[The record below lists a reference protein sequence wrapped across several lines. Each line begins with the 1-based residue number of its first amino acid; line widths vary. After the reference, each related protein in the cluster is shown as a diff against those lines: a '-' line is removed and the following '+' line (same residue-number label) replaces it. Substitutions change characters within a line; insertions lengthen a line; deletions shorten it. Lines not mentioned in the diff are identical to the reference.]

1 LVYLCGMK
9 QTAVNY
15 LESEIKKLKIPVDS
29 ATQVSM
35 IRIIEQALQMEKQHT
50 LSAQMDMFHFIN
62 NLEYGL
68 EYLEKRDKAEEF
80 AEQYYKQT
88 YKNKK

>member
-1 LVYLCGMK
+1 MK
-9 QTAVNY
+9 QTAVMWL
-15 LESEIKKLKIPVDS
+15 LEQYKALTWFDDPLIKSLF
-29 ATQVSM
+29 
-35 IRIIEQALQMEKQHT
+35 EQALEMEKQHT

-68 EYLEKRDKAEEF
+68 EYLDKRDKAEEF

-88 YKNKK
+88 YGGNV